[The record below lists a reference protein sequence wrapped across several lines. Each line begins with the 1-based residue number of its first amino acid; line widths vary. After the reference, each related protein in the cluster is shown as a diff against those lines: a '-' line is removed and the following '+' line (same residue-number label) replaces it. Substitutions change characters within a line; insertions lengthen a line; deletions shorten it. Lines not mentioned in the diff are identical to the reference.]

1 LPNKAACFAA
11 LTLCLSTPFLGH
23 AIGTGPYVLTGIPL
37 WLSRA
42 LVLLEVGLPLSALHP
57 RLRTLTLAS
66 AGCSLFDDPDRGE
79 CHGTID
85 GTEVSLSLDA
95 DNSEYVLEFNND
107 VRLQMHFTD
116 GTTTV
121 SVNVARLMGPP
132 SNLPLTPQDLG
143 TALMGLP
150 NAWVLGWAETV
161 RVPARGTVDLEE
173 ATLTRMHGTF
183 EYVYANDDTLQCTF
197 DLRRSERRSGG
208 DADSD

>member
-1 LPNKAACFAA
+1 MAA
-11 LTLCLSTPFLGH
+11 LGMQRDLSTAMTRNVLGLGACLS
-23 AIGTGPYVLTGIPL
+23 
-37 WLSRA
+37 
-42 LVLLEVGLPLSALHP
+42 
-57 RLRTLTLAS
+57 LTLAS